1 MSWRR
6 VRHQGRGKRSAR
18 KGLIERKPKSHRY
31 HATDVGLRVALFYSK
46 LNCRLLRPGWAA
58 IVPTDQIPRKLAT
71 AFARVEAEIERCR
84 VRAMGLEA
92 GP

>member
-1 MSWRR
+1 M
-6 VRHQGRGKRSAR
+6 
-18 KGLIERKPKSHRY
+18 
-31 HATDVGLRVALFYSK
+31 ALFYSK

-92 GP
+92 A